1 MRFALLLIYGSAA
14 YRRRR
19 RRSVREGGPVFERN
33 AVIIQRWRDTLAWPR
48 AYPPCWSRLTVI
60 NMRLEVCK
68 RIVPWLAADRWSGK
82 KIPIWWTGA
91 LTSSSFS
98 PPSLYHAFPPCCSS
112 SLRFLHFFSSSPF
125 PSPSLFNPIEVF
137 YFFLFLGAKAS
148 IQEFLGEE
156 LRYGWLCNLGACVIL
171 FVIDGRDDCYTTS
184 VWVWSEGALV
194 LQIGSKG
201 IIFLFR
207 EVVTLIL

>member
-1 MRFALLLIYGSAA
+1 MQKNCTVAGCRSLIRKKNTDMVNGSAYLLL
-14 YRRRR
+14 
-19 RRSVREGGPVFERN
+19 
-33 AVIIQRWRDTLAWPR
+33 L
-48 AYPPCWSRLTVI
+48 L
-60 NMRLEVCK
+60 
-68 RIVPWLAADRWSGK
+68 
-82 KIPIWWTGA
+82 
-91 LTSSSFS
+91 

-137 YFFLFLGAKAS
+137 YFFLFLGANAS
-148 IQEFLGEE
+148 IREFLGEE
-156 LRYGWLCNLGACVIL
+156 LCYGWLCNLGACVIL